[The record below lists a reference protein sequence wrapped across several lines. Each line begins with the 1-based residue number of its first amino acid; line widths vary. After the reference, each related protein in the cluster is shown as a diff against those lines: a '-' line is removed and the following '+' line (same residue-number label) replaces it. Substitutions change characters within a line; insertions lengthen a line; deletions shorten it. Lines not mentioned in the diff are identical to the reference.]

1 MLFPDQAPHLAGIVV
16 AIDYRSTLM
25 ESWPRV
31 LIKHWIVPTKID
43 LVLRIR
49 DEPASDVVIPDEF
62 AAIFD
67 EVDLDSVV
75 SVSRTPPAPGHGSAV
90 KVVSDSLLLIGIGL
104 GQRCF
109 RVGRLD
115 RLLRRCVL
123 GLQVGILGCDL
134 LRVLLRHGHSRA
146 SCSNRINGTGI
157 ALGNAFLNL
166 IEV

>member
-1 MLFPDQAPHLAGIVV
+1 
-16 AIDYRSTLM
+16 M

-31 LIKHWIVPTKID
+31 LIKHIVPSKID

-49 DEPASDVVIPDEF
+49 DEPASNVVIPDDF

-67 EVDLDSVV
+67 AVDLDSVV
-75 SVSRTPPAPGHGSAV
+75 PVSRAPPAPGHGSAV

-123 GLQVGILGCDL
+123 GLQVGILNCHL
-134 LRVLLRHGHSRA
+134 LKVLLHHGNSHA

>member
-16 AIDYRSTLM
+16 AIDYRSTLLD
-25 ESWPRV
+25 SWPRV
-31 LIKHWIVPTKID
+31 LIKHRIVPTKID

-49 DEPASDVVIPDEF
+49 DEPAGDVVIPDEF
-62 AAIFD
+62 AAILD
-67 EVDLDSVV
+67 AVDLDSVV
-75 SVSRTPPAPGHGSAV
+75 SVSRTPPAPGHGSADI
-90 KVVSDSLLLIGIGL
+90 VVCDSPLLIGIGL

-123 GLQVGILGCDL
+123 GLQLGILGCDL
-134 LRVLLRHGHSRA
+134 LKVLLRHGHSRA
-146 SCSNRINGTGI
+146 SCSNRINNACL
-157 ALGNAFLNL
+157 ALGIAFLNL